1 MSQHGP
7 CSPDGAMT
15 TKSADV
21 RGRWTACERSLQ
33 ADRVLAE
40 TMLDV
45 LEAVLDRLERGG
57 RVDPHMLDGV
67 LRFFQDFVHDS
78 HDSKVLG
85 VMTALAARHA
95 PIERFDAAERVHAHR
110 DMREGLREVR
120 ALMPRLL
127 KGRAERPTLFARAYR
142 FVADSRR
149 RLCLE
154 RVLLSGLEEVLAP
167 EEDESLAKELARIE
181 REAIGPTGREWYT
194 QVALDYRDIVST
206 WQRDRAQ
213 A

>member
-1 MSQHGP
+1 
-7 CSPDGAMT
+7 MT
-15 TKSADV
+15 AKSAGARV
-21 RGRWTACERSLQ
+21 RSSACERSLH

-45 LEAVLDRLERGG
+45 LEEVLDRLDRGG
-57 RVDPHMLDGV
+57 RVDPHMVDGV
-67 LRFFQDFVHDS
+67 LRFFRDFVHDA

-95 PIERFDAAERVHAHR
+95 PIERFDAAEMVHAHR
-110 DMREGLREVR
+110 AVQQGLGELR
-120 ALMPRLL
+120 ALLPQLQESC
-127 KGRAERPTLFARAYR
+127 AERPTLFARAYR

-154 RVLLSGLEEVLAP
+154 RVLLSGLDAVLVP

-181 REAIGPTGREWYT
+181 REAIGPTGREWYA
-194 QVALDYRDIVST
+194 QAALDYRDIVST
-206 WQRDRAQ
+206 WRRDRGSA
-213 A
+213 